1 MVFVKNWVI
10 PILSSGVFALLGFV
24 LMGLPGVNMIVT
36 LDGTPKPTGIPP
48 EQVSTILAEGRK
60 IGSYLD
66 VYGVRLLGEPLYWV
80 IGTVGVMA
88 FIGYRLGSK
97 SKVRE
102 EKRALPARL
111 RTKPTTHT

>member
-1 MVFVKNWVI
+1 MVFVRSWVL
-10 PILSSGVFALLGFV
+10 PILSSGVFALLGLV

-36 LDGTPKPTGIPP
+36 LDGTPMPGGIPP

-66 VYGVRLLGEPLYWV
+66 VYGVRLLGEPFYWV
-80 IGTVGVMA
+80 LGTVGVMA

-97 SKVRE
+97 FKISRMD
-102 EKRALPARL
+102 
-111 RTKPTTHT
+111 HH